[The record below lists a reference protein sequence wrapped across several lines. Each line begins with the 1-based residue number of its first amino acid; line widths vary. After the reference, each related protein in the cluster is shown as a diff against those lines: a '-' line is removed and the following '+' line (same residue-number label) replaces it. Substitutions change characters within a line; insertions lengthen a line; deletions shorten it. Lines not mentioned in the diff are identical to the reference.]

1 MVLSPINDTLETTAK
16 ENLPSGITCILIFS
30 IVFFSG
36 CAKQQV
42 LHPEG
47 QGRLMEVTGYC
58 GCSTCCGW
66 ERGSWSLLK
75 LDFWNRYVNYGK
87 HSGKTYSGLTAAG
100 TTPTEPQAG
109 FFSVDSLE
117 RPWMIPTRLILF
129 PWYFLPEQGTIAAD
143 TKFYPFGTRMYV
155 PGYGWGIVEDKGGKI
170 KGPDRIDLFFESHE
184 EAMQW
189 GRKKINVV
197 IEKP

>member
-16 ENLPSGITCILIFS
+16 EKLPSGITCILIFS

-87 HSGKTYSGLTAAG
+87 YSGKTYSGLTAAG

-117 RPWMIPTRLILF
+117 RPWMIPTRLILS
-129 PWYFLPEQGTIAAD
+129 
-143 TKFYPFGTRMYV
+143 FGTRMYV

>member
-1 MVLSPINDTLETTAK
+1 MRASILFLTVVL
-16 ENLPSGITCILIFS
+16 
-30 IVFFSG
+30 FFSG

-42 LHPEG
+42 IHTEG
-47 QGRLMEVTGYC
+47 QEGRLMEVTGYC

-66 ERGSWSLLK
+66 ERGSWALLK

-87 HSGKTYSGLTAAG
+87 QSGKPYSGLTAAG
-100 TTPTEPQAG
+100 TTPTEPQSG
-109 FFSVDSLE
+109 FFSIDSLE

-143 TKFYPFGTRMYV
+143 TKYYPFGTRMYV

-170 KGPDRIDLFFESHE
+170 KGPDRIDLFFESHA
-184 EAMQW
+184 EALQW
-189 GRKKINVV
+189 GRKKLNVV